1 MKSYR
6 YKVVD
11 VFTTEALEGN
21 ALAVF
26 PDASDLDATTMQ
38 KIARELNLTET
49 AFMLPATREDCAA
62 RLRIFTPAKELE
74 FAGHPTVG
82 GAFVL
87 LEEDIVPKDS
97 SAFVVEELIGP
108 VPIRIG
114 PGPRLM
120 IWLRTPPIRE
130 GRCYDPGLCAAALGL
145 EPQDL
150 LPMEPQLLN
159 AGNPTLIVAAKDKA
173 AVDRA
178 WLDRAAQKTL
188 KGGESEPFCVFLFTP
203 TPEGAYSRMFGPE
216 YGIAEDPATGSS
228 TGPLA
233 AYMIRHKLVSGQT
246 GTRFV
251 SEQGTKMGRRSFLH
265 VEIQGERG
273 ADGIYVGGHV
283 TPIAEGVMKLNSHPY
298 AKKKRNVWAASAAA
312 KPDR

>member
-38 KIARELNLTET
+38 KIAREFNLAET
-49 AFMLPATREDCAA
+49 AFVLPATRKDCAA
-62 RLRIFTPAKELE
+62 ALRIFTPAKEMV

-82 GAFVL
+82 SAFVL
-87 LEEDIVPKDS
+87 LEEGIVPKNS
-97 SAFVVEELIGP
+97 SAFVVEEQIGP
-108 VPIRIG
+108 VPIRIDG
-114 PGPRLM
+114 GARPM

-130 GRCYDPGLCAAALGL
+130 GRCYDSALCAAALGL

-150 LPMEPQLLN
+150 LPIEPQLLN
-159 AGNPTLIVAAKDKA
+159 AGNPTVIVAAKDKA

-178 WLDRAAQKTL
+178 WLDLVGLKAL

-203 TPEGAYSRMFGPE
+203 TPEGAYSRMFAPE
-216 YGIAEDPATGSS
+216 YGIVEDPATGSS

-233 AYMIRHKLVSGQT
+233 AYMIRHKLVSGKA

-265 VEIQGERG
+265 VEIQGEQG

-283 TPIAEGVMKLNSHPY
+283 TPIAEGVMKLDSQADGNATKTQP
-298 AKKKRNVWAASAAA
+298 
-312 KPDR
+312 

>member
-11 VFTTEALEGN
+11 VFTTEALQGN

-49 AFMLPATREDCAA
+49 AFVLPATREDCAVS
-62 RLRIFTPAKELE
+62 LRIFTPAKELE

-87 LEEDIVPKDS
+87 LEEGIVPKNS
-97 SAFVVEELIGP
+97 SAFVVEEQIGP

-130 GRCYDPGLCAAALGL
+130 GRCYDSALCAAALGL

-150 LPMEPQLLN
+150 LPIEPQLLN
-159 AGNPTLIVAAKDKA
+159 AGNPTVIVAAKDKA
-173 AVDRA
+173 AVDRS
-178 WLDRAAQKTL
+178 WLDLAGQKTL
-188 KGGESEPFCVFLFTP
+188 KGGGSEPFCVFLFTP
-203 TPEGAYSRMFGPE
+203 TPEGAYARMFAPE
-216 YGIAEDPATGSS
+216 YGIVEDAATGSS

-283 TPIAEGVMKLNSHPY
+283 TPVAEGVMKL
-298 AKKKRNVWAASAAA
+298 
-312 KPDR
+312 